1 MKRLTILTAT
11 AAAALLL
18 TAGCSK
24 KPIMP
29 LDSGAGSGAT
39 PAIDYP
45 SAAGYS
51 EDNLPREGSLDD
63 SPPTSLSLDR
73 PDPQSE
79 AYKQM
84 YGRSSMELKPIYFN
98 FDQAAIR
105 SDMVDNLIHNANVLK
120 NMPQARLLIEG
131 NCDERGTNEYN
142 LALGERRAINAK
154 EYLINLGV
162 APYRIRTVSY
172 GEERP
177 LFMGPGE
184 SNWSHNRRDD
194 FILE

>member
-1 MKRLTILTAT
+1 MNRKQILSVLLAGSLFI
-11 AAAALLL
+11 ALS
-18 TAGCSK
+18 GCGK

-29 LDSGAGSGAT
+29 LDGGAAGSA
-39 PAIDYP
+39 
-45 SAAGYS
+45 SADQSITGYS

-63 SPPTSLSLDR
+63 TTTSSLSINQGDT
-73 PDPQSE
+73 QSDE
-79 AYKQM
+79 YKRQ
-84 YGRSSMELKPIYFN
+84 YGRSSIQLKPIYFS

-120 NMPQARLLIEG
+120 NMPNATLLIEG

-177 LFMGPGE
+177 LFTGME
-184 SNWSHNRRDD
+184 ENNLSHNRRDD
-194 FILE
+194 FIIE